1 MKLAEQNCQPVANT
15 VPLSRKEAEALLLQ
29 VADWSLTEKEIARD
43 FHFKNF
49 REAMEFINRIAA
61 IANEQDHHPDIVIT
75 YNKVKLILTTHK
87 IGGLSM
93 NDFIMAAK
101 ADLIAG
107 QLAHEK
113 AA

>member
-1 MKLAEQNCQPVANT
+1 MKLAEQNCQPVSNM
-15 VPLSRKEAEALLLQ
+15 VPLSFKDAAALLLQ
-29 VADWSLTEKEIARD
+29 IPNWSLVDKEISRD

-49 REAMEFINRIAA
+49 RQAIEFVNRVAA
-61 IANEQDHHPDIVIT
+61 VANEQDHHPDIVIT

-87 IGGLSM
+87 IGGLSV

-101 ADLIAG
+101 SDLIAD
-107 QLAHEK
+107 QQIEK

>member
-1 MKLAEQNCQPVANT
+1 MKLAEQNCQPVANM
-15 VPLSRKEAEALLLQ
+15 VPLSLKEAEALLLQ
-29 VADWSLTEKEIARD
+29 VPNWSLADKEISRD

-49 REAMEFINRIAA
+49 RQAMDFVNRVAA
-61 IANEQDHHPDIVIT
+61 IANEQDHHPAIVIS

-101 ADLIAG
+101 TDLIAD
-107 QLAHEK
+107 QQASAK